1 MDSPEKQY
9 FLDNP
14 RNVKRLLYG
23 FYALCALSLVAELF
37 ITRYVDHPWEALF
50 GFYPIYGFLGIV
62 ILVMASVVLRKL
74 VMREE
79 TYYDG

>member
-1 MDSPEKQY
+1 MDAPEKQY

-23 FYALCALSLVAELF
+23 FYVLCALSLGAELF
-37 ITRYVDHPWEALF
+37 ITRYVEHPWEKLF

-62 ILVMASVVLRKL
+62 ILVMLSVVLRKL
-74 VMREE
+74 VMRGEN
-79 TYYDG
+79 YYDG

>member
-50 GFYPIYGFLGIV
+50 GFYPIYGFLGII
-62 ILVMASVVLRKL
+62 ILVMLSVVLRKL

>member
-1 MDSPEKQY
+1 MNTDEKQY

-23 FYALCALSLVAELF
+23 FYVACALSIVAELF
-37 ITRYVDHPWEALF
+37 IKRYVDHPWEKLF

-62 ILVMASVVLRKL
+62 ILVMLSVVLRKL
-74 VMREE
+74 VMRKEN
-79 TYYDG
+79 YYDG

>member
-1 MDSPEKQY
+1 MNPDEKQY

-14 RNVKRLLYG
+14 RNIKRLLVA
-23 FYALCALSLVAELF
+23 FYIACALSVGAEFLVH
-37 ITRYVDHPWEALF
+37 RHVDHPWEALF
-50 GFYPIYGFLGIV
+50 SFYPIYGFLGIV
-62 ILVMASVVLRKL
+62 ILVMLSIVLRKL

>member
-62 ILVMASVVLRKL
+62 ILVMLSVVLRKL

>member
-1 MDSPEKQY
+1 MDTHEKQH

-14 RNVKRLLYG
+14 RNIKRLLFV
-23 FYALCALSLVAELF
+23 FYILCALSVVAEF
-37 ITRYVDHPWEALF
+37 FVHRHVDHPWEALF
-50 GFYPIYGFLGIV
+50 SFYPIYGFLGIV
-62 ILVMASVVLRKL
+62 ILVMLSVVLRKL